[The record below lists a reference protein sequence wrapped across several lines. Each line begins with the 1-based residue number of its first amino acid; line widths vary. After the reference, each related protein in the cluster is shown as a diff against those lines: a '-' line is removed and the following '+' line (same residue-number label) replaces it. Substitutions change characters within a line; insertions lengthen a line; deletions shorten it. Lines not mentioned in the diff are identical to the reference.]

1 MPEDNV
7 MKETHMK
14 ERINLIP
21 SVMPELEN
29 GQSGVTRSRL
39 AFPVCIQ
46 HIPDNEM
53 KQSFDKVGFYPIA
66 IYRSEACCS
75 KSPTEISP
83 GNENTT
89 QLI

>member
-1 MPEDNV
+1 
-7 MKETHMK
+7 MK
-14 ERINLIP
+14 ERVNLIP

-53 KQSFDKVGFYPIA
+53 KQSFDKIGLYPIA
-66 IYRSEACCS
+66 IYTS
-75 KSPTEISP
+75 KAHCNKISNTIKP
-83 GNENTT
+83 G
-89 QLI
+89 Q

>member
-53 KQSFDKVGFYPIA
+53 KQSLT
-66 IYRSEACCS
+66 R
-75 KSPTEISP
+75 
-83 GNENTT
+83 
-89 QLI
+89 